1 MALTSSSDL
10 NTGSACPSFT
20 LVSVDGKTYSLSD
33 FSGSKALVIAF
44 ICNHCPY
51 VKAIEDEFL
60 ALSKA
65 FRPEDL
71 QVVAICSND
80 ASRYPQD
87 SPEAL
92 LTHWNEKQFGF
103 PYLLDTTQEVAKA
116 FDAVCTPDL
125 YVYDGDRKLYYH
137 GRFQELGQAVRDLI
151 AGKSPPVTQMPSLGC
166 SIKWF

>member
-1 MALTSSSDL
+1 MALTSSTDL
-10 NTGSACPSFT
+10 KIGSACPSFT

-33 FSGSKALVIAF
+33 FSNSKALLIAF
-44 ICNHCPY
+44 ICTHCPY

-65 FRPEDL
+65 FGSEDL
-71 QVVAICSND
+71 QVVGICSND
-80 ASRYPQD
+80 ATKYPDD

-92 LTHWNEKQFGF
+92 LKHWQEKQFGF
-103 PYLLDTTQEVAKA
+103 PYLLDTTQEVAKS

-125 YVYDGDRKLYYH
+125 YVYDAHRKLYYH

-151 AGKSPPVTQMPSLGC
+151 AGKAAPVTQTPSMGC
-166 SIKWF
+166 SIKWY